1 MLVVSESLPAAVAMT
16 ELFGILLTVRP
27 SRAEEVQ
34 MKLRMRRWLLGLAM
48 LFVLA
53 GAYAPPQ
60 ADAQVVVVVGHHH
73 HRHYHHRHYRR

>member
-1 MLVVSESLPAAVAMT
+1 
-16 ELFGILLTVRP
+16 
-27 SRAEEVQ
+27 
-34 MKLRMRRWLLGLAM
+34 MKIHLRRWLLGLAM